1 MSETQ
6 NISGCFP
13 LRPTTTS
20 QLGHVWIKSLKSSK
34 HSETMQQGIQP
45 AKKSKIKIMNIINT
59 PGPRIIRFLGL
70 EKSLINT
77 SFLTDSYIGFTL
89 KMESVP
95 KNTILGLKMM
105 VRSSLEIFVKK
116 SIPAEI

>member
-34 HSETMQQGIQP
+34 HSETMQQGMQP
-45 AKKSKIKIMNIINT
+45 EKKNQKSK
-59 PGPRIIRFLGL
+59 L
-70 EKSLINT
+70 
-77 SFLTDSYIGFTL
+77 
-89 KMESVP
+89 
-95 KNTILGLKMM
+95 
-105 VRSSLEIFVKK
+105 
-116 SIPAEI
+116 

>member
-77 SFLTDSYIGFTL
+77 SFLTRICPQNGISIQKYYFG
-89 KMESVP
+89 P
-95 KNTILGLKMM
+95 KNDGEKGLEKIILK
-105 VRSSLEIFVKK
+105 SLHVGR
-116 SIPAEI
+116 